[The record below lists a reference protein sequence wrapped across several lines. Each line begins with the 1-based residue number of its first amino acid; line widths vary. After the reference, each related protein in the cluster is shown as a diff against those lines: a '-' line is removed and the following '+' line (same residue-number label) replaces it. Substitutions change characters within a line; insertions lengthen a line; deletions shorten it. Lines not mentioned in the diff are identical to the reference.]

1 MNKKDQLLIIDP
13 KLLNHND
20 DDSLSTNSS
29 NNHNEDLTPSPRTLS
44 IDKRTNPLSITI
56 NE

>member
-56 NE
+56 KE